1 MHDNMICSA
10 DFLAV
15 DQPLNIHSQNLPAAL
30 NGKISDIEPGFLSL
44 LIQLPA
50 NGCLPRV
57 KAGDELQVSI
67 PDKHC
72 VYRFDSIYQ
81 HKNVVDDLIWY
92 ISKPEQLEKQQ
103 QRRFIRVPV
112 PLPIQFKAPYVYG
125 GFRNARSSVTIDIS
139 GGGLCF
145 VSMEPI
151 APDSRIDLAVA
162 GLPILNEL
170 SVLARVVR
178 CTPVIVSAGCIYHIG
193 VSLEE
198 SLSEVLQN
206 KLIHSVFCLQRR
218 YLSNGIA

>member
-30 NGKISDIEPGFLSL
+30 NVKISDIEPGFLSL

-112 PLPIQFKAPYVYG
+112 PLPIQIKAPNVYG

>member
-112 PLPIQFKAPYVYG
+112 PLPIQIKAPNVYG

-198 SLSEVLQN
+198 SLSEVLKN

>member
-81 HKNVVDDLIWY
+81 HKNVVDDIIWY

-112 PLPIQFKAPYVYG
+112 PLPIQIKAPNVYG

>member
-81 HKNVVDDLIWY
+81 HKNVVDDLIRY

-112 PLPIQFKAPYVYG
+112 PLPIQIKAPNVYG

>member
-15 DQPLNIHSQNLPAAL
+15 DQPLNIHSKNLPAAL
-30 NGKISDIEPGFLSL
+30 NGKIAAIEPGFLSL

-50 NGCLPRV
+50 NGCLPRLN
-57 KAGDELQVSI
+57 AGEVMQVTI

-72 VYRFDSIYQ
+72 VYRFASIYQ

-103 QRRFIRVPV
+103 LRRFIRVPV
-112 PLPIQFKAPYVYG
+112 PLPIQIKAPNVYG
-125 GFRNARSSVTIDIS
+125 GFRNAKSSVTIDIS

-151 APDSRIDLAVA
+151 PPESRIDLSVA
-162 GLPILNEL
+162 GLPVLNEL

>member
-44 LIQLPA
+44 LFQLPA

-112 PLPIQFKAPYVYG
+112 PLPIQIKAPNVYG